1 VRIIRGEAKGR
12 KIQVPREKKLRLTSD
27 RVKESLFNLLPD
39 MEGIFFLELFAGT
52 GNVSLE
58 ALSRG
63 AKRAVLVEKEP
74 AWVNLIGKNLEALG
88 FGERSEVITGPV
100 ERVLPFLQ
108 ERGDRFDIVFADP
121 PYEKGH
127 IAGTLEALG
136 GGEVLKDTGLVV
148 VEHAIREETGKR
160 YESLALRDRRRYGD
174 TVLSF
179 FALDRG

>member
-1 VRIIRGEAKGR
+1 MRVIRGEARGR
-12 KIQVPREKKLRLTSD
+12 KIQVPREKRLRLTSD
-27 RVKESLFNLLPD
+27 RVKEALFNLLPD

-74 AWVNLIGKNLEALG
+74 ALVALIGKNLAALG
-88 FGERSEVITGPV
+88 FAGRSEVITGPV

-127 IAGTLEALG
+127 VAGTLEVLG
-136 GGEVLKDTGLVV
+136 RGGLLKDTGLVV

-160 YESLALRDRRRYGD
+160 CESLVLRDRRRYGD

-179 FALDRG
+179 FTLHRG